1 MTKEQAKKLMKLTP
15 EIKAYADGK
24 DVEFEHP
31 VRGWVMG
38 KNPDFNPDLNWR
50 IAPEPPTKKLREWKP
65 EEVPLDAWY
74 ATMNALRTM
83 YRMQFTYIINDIR
96 YFRFEGGDYNA
107 FDLMN
112 NWMHSLDQGKTW
124 LPCGVEE

>member
-1 MTKEQAKKLMKLTP
+1 MTIEQAKKLLGLMA
-15 EIKAYADGK
+15 EIEAFAEGK

-50 IAPEPPTKKLREWKP
+50 IAPEPPPKKLREWKP
-65 EEVPLDAWY
+65 WETPLDAWY
-74 ATMNALRTM
+74 APIEALDNMHKIHFIYVSNGNR
-83 YRMQFTYIINDIR
+83 YIRFGLND
-96 YFRFEGGDYNA
+96 YTLNNLKDY
-107 FDLMN
+107 
-112 NWMHSLDQGKTW
+112 WKHSLDQGKTW